1 MKQGYDQKLVD
12 KQLEKVDKLVRDDL
26 LQEKDEEQDP
36 KGILLI
42 LTYNRFL
49 PNLTAVV
56 GKNWNIL
63 ETSKNLQE
71 LFQEHPITAF
81 QRNKNLKEIIGGTYI
96 ENDIQKINAF
106 HVYRAQGL
114 YVASKCWKQT
124 HSWVNRQS
132 EHLTFFLT
140 LTVKVNTLF
149 I

>member
-1 MKQGYDQKLVD
+1 M
-12 KQLEKVDKLVRDDL
+12 RDDL

-56 GKNWNIL
+56 GNNWNIL
-63 ETSKNLQE
+63 ETSKNLQD

-96 ENDIQKINAF
+96 ENDKVKKLMHSMFIERKNSMLQASAENKHIPESTDKANIQ
-106 HVYRAQGL
+106 H
-114 YVASKCWKQT
+114 
-124 HSWVNRQS
+124 
-132 EHLTFFLT
+132 FF
-140 LTVKVNTLF
+140 
-149 I
+149 